1 MRNNKKGFT
10 IIELV
15 VVIAV
20 IAILAG
26 VMIPT
31 FSGIINKG
39 KESSA
44 MQQASAAYHSVI
56 TMTNEAAIP
65 TENAD
70 DIAAYIRVT
79 EDKDHIYWYK
89 VVNGSVQK
97 CTSAPNTGVCVEAL
111 SADPATATD
120 GSVFLDITKHVD
132 YAKYF
137 VGHDDYVEDVE
148 IELSDKVTFYV
159 NYFVEA

>member
-15 VVIAV
+15 IVIAV

-44 MQQASAAYHSVI
+44 MQQATAAYHAVLG
-56 TMTNEAAIP
+56 
-65 TENAD
+65 
-70 DIAAYIRVT
+70 VT
-79 EDKDHIYWYK
+79 EE
-89 VVNGSVQK
+89 G
-97 CTSAPNTGVCVEAL
+97 T
-111 SADPATATD
+111 
-120 GSVFLDITKHVD
+120 LDV
-132 YAKYF
+132 A
-137 VGHDDYVEDVE
+137 DVE
-148 IELSDKVTFYV
+148 IDAYVKVDDKCFKLVAGELTVLSSTPSDVA
-159 NYFVEA
+159 FVESDATLPTDAGTYYVRAKLLYSSYFEGTTEDPAVYVYYNVPSGS